1 VAIAPS
7 SVFGIIVHHH
17 AACFSHFTVGIWKD
31 MVAFFESKEDDKVS
45 NILGALQLMLAVSI
59 FQMLCVAEFPL
70 EDADQTF
77 RSSPSRKGRNAFIAF
92 SYES

>member
-1 VAIAPS
+1 
-7 SVFGIIVHHH
+7 
-17 AACFSHFTVGIWKD
+17 
-31 MVAFFESKEDDKVS
+31 MVAFFERKEDDKVS

-77 RSSPSRKGRNAFIAF
+77 RSENRLEKEEMREMRGYCIIIWIIGCKKM
-92 SYES
+92 

>member
-1 VAIAPS
+1 MFSPPVCKLMFIVFFLGRNLDIAQ
-7 SVFGIIVHHH
+7 
-17 AACFSHFTVGIWKD
+17 
-31 MVAFFESKEDDKVS
+31 VS

-77 RSSPSRKGRNAFIAF
+77 RSSDLDT
-92 SYES
+92 ESP